1 MELLKAFSCEIVSKL
16 HRKLRVELRSHASLY
31 DSVLVRLL
39 LKGYD
44 FFFFVL
50 PTVVESGG
58 ATSFLPPAGTPS
70 LTQQPVKE
78 DLAVGDRAPSTPS
91 VIVFTPHLYS
101 ATLVLSGNSKTPRT
115 SLMII
120 GRSLMI
126 IVRQFTLNANDEI

>member
-31 DSVLVRLL
+31 DSVLVRVL
-39 LKGYD
+39 LKGCD
-44 FFFFVL
+44 FFFCPAYGCRVRWCHVF
-50 PTVVESGG
+50 
-58 ATSFLPPAGTPS
+58 PAGTPS

-78 DLAVGDRAPSTPS
+78 DSAVGDRAPSTPS

-101 ATLVLSGNSKTPRT
+101 ATLVLSGNSKTPGT

-126 IVRQFTLNANDEI
+126 IGRRFTLNANDEI